1 MFFCIS
7 VQTVLCLV
15 VSHTFPCSGYIDQV
29 EPTLTL
35 QILSPPTTTIPSSG
49 TSGLGPCPR
58 VPGACSR
65 RWDDEGSQA
74 ASSCTS
80 IPGKQS
86 PRRSSSTVIDTDLRF
101 TGWRKVEAT
110 GGLRGAGYG
119 RRWGPILPP
128 ASKWAFL
135 WHLPVRNPGLGA
147 VAARH
152 LVGGGKEGGS
162 HRRDGKG
169 QGVRCGDPPRGHPS
183 ARSHC
188 ATLRCGWPYRLS
200 LFFFLLYGSCWNC
213 RYGLIFQCILEE

>member
-1 MFFCIS
+1 M
-7 VQTVLCLV
+7 LCLD
-15 VSHTFPCSGYIDQV
+15 VSRKFPYPSYINQP
-29 EPTLTL
+29 EPTLAH
-35 QILSPPTTTIPSSG
+35 QIPSPPTTTIPSSG

-65 RWDDEGSQA
+65 RWDDEESQV
-74 ASSCTS
+74 ASSCIS

-86 PRRSSSTVIDTDLRF
+86 PHHSSSTVIDTDLRF

-128 ASKWAFL
+128 APKWTVL
-135 WHLPVRNPGLGA
+135 WHPPIRSPGLGA
-147 VAARH
+147 AAARR

-169 QGVRCGDPPRGHPS
+169 QGVRCGDPPRGHP
-183 ARSHC
+183 AL
-188 ATLRCGWPYRLS
+188 APTAPLCGAGGLTAFLY
-200 LFFFLLYGSCWNC
+200 FFSLYGSCWDC